1 MALGCGAWVCAFC
14 VRFVLILVWGGR
26 ESVGWCWCVA
36 YGGIVGVGVVVGNGG
51 SVGCG
56 WYLNERRC
64 CGALLRR

>member
-1 MALGCGAWVCAFC
+1 MGLCVLCAFC

-36 YGGIVGVGVVVGNGG
+36 LCGIVGVGVVVGNGG

-56 WYLNERRC
+56 WF
-64 CGALLRR
+64 

>member
-1 MALGCGAWVCAFC
+1 MGLCVFC

-36 YGGIVGVGVVVGNGG
+36 LCGIVGVGVVVGNGG

-56 WYLNERRC
+56 WF
-64 CGALLRR
+64 

>member
-1 MALGCGAWVCAFC
+1 MGLCVFC

-36 YGGIVGVGVVVGNGG
+36 LCGIVGVGVVVVNGG

-56 WYLNERRC
+56 WLWLVLNERRC